1 MIQLFI
7 FLRFIKEACEWP
19 YKNKFKKSTPTQD
32 EEFELP
38 DDLIPSEIFR
48 TILIISSRS
57 MKHLLINRQFKYIST
72 RFKTE
77 LQVKIK
83 NGCYLEHLT
92 IETMKLLKRRLIKE
106 KED

>member
-19 YKNKFKKSTPTQD
+19 YKNNKFKKSTPTQD
-32 EEFELP
+32 AEFELP

-72 RFKTE
+72 GFKTE
-77 LQVKIK
+77 LHVK
-83 NGCYLEHLT
+83 
-92 IETMKLLKRRLIKE
+92 LKMGGILNI
-106 KED
+106 

>member
-19 YKNKFKKSTPTQD
+19 YKNNKFKKSTPTQD

-48 TILIISSRS
+48 TILIISSTS

-72 RFKTE
+72 GFKTE
-77 LQVKIK
+77 LHVK
-83 NGCYLEHLT
+83 
-92 IETMKLLKRRLIKE
+92 LKMGAILNI
-106 KED
+106 

>member
-19 YKNKFKKSTPTQD
+19 YKNNKFKKSTPKQD

-77 LQVKIK
+77 LHVK
-83 NGCYLEHLT
+83 
-92 IETMKLLKRRLIKE
+92 LKTGAILNI
-106 KED
+106 